1 MKKILKKIILSI
13 IQLIEKYEYRK
24 LDLDENDMSKKIIDS
39 VDISNQNIQVL
50 SHDGYHHVTHIHK
63 TQPYHLYTLCLEN
76 GDELEC
82 ADNHIVFCKGFIQK
96 FVRDLTCNDYIIT
109 KSGLSKVKYIE
120 KSNHK
125 VSMYDITVDSN
136 DHSYFTNDILSHNTV
151 VAGVFLLHS
160 AIFNYDKNI
169 GIAANKFATAVE
181 IMDKIKEMMDYLPF
195 FMKPGIKVYNQ
206 SMMVFSNGCR
216 IISQATTKKSFIG
229 YSLHYLYL
237 DEFAH
242 VEPHVLDEFYEN
254 IMPTVSSMEDSKI
267 IITSTP
273 NGYNKFYDIY
283 QGAVEGRNSYH
294 PIRVDWWQVPGRDE
308 KWRDKMIEDCG
319 G

>member
-125 VSMYDITVDSN
+125 VSMYDITV
-136 DHSYFTNDILSHNTV
+136 
-151 VAGVFLLHS
+151 
-160 AIFNYDKNI
+160 
-169 GIAANKFATAVE
+169 
-181 IMDKIKEMMDYLPF
+181 
-195 FMKPGIKVYNQ
+195 
-206 SMMVFSNGCR
+206 
-216 IISQATTKKSFIG
+216 KS
-229 YSLHYLYL
+229 
-237 DEFAH
+237 
-242 VEPHVLDEFYEN
+242 
-254 IMPTVSSMEDSKI
+254 
-267 IITSTP
+267 
-273 NGYNKFYDIY
+273 
-283 QGAVEGRNSYH
+283 
-294 PIRVDWWQVPGRDE
+294 
-308 KWRDKMIEDCG
+308 
-319 G
+319 